1 MKLSPEA
8 TQRKALLPKWV
19 RFFCWIFFLFL
30 IFSPFLLLGLFINAN
45 VSLAIYGFSYYG
57 QGFSLYALVLII
69 LFAFLG
75 LTGYSLLW
83 GKKWGI
89 YLGVIQ
95 GLIGSTV
102 PVVTTIL
109 AFMQGGF
116 GVPLEIILFIP
127 WTIKMFKIKNS
138 WLISASAG

>member
-1 MKLSPEA
+1 M
-8 TQRKALLPKWV
+8 
-19 RFFCWIFFLFL
+19 
-30 IFSPFLLLGLFINAN
+30 LGLFINAN

-138 WLISASAG
+138 WLTGKTSSIQSN